1 MEITLVEL
9 NEKLRSQSEYQL
21 IEWLGITSEDIVGRF
36 QDMIEDGYEFL
47 LSEIEDIE
55 YYADE

>member
-9 NEKLRSQSEYQL
+9 SEKLRSQNEYQL
-21 IEWLGITSEDIVGRF
+21 IEWLGITSEDIVDRF
-36 QDMIEDGYEFL
+36 QDIIEDGYEFL
-47 LSEIEDIE
+47 LSEIEDIG